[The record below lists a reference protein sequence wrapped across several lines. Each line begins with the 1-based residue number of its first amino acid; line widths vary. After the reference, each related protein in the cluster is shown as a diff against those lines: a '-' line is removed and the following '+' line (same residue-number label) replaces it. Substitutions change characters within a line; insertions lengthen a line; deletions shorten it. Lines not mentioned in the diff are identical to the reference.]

1 MAIYDTKYGLTQPE
15 VNYLNQGL
23 PSISGIFS
31 NTPTTT
37 STNNTTS
44 QTNNSVGLTPEQL
57 ALLFP
62 QYNFGN
68 NGGDGGGPPPGPPKD
83 EEGYQGIT
91 GFDELGNPISNY
103 TSPMNAFKNI
113 GSFMLNPMGYLGYQG
128 YKEYQDAKA
137 KKELQDFYNTTQAK
151 TAQDMARDNKASIT
165 GGYQYGTQGGG
176 GGAGSDFMD
185 GPSGAGRGNAPDDKG
200 GSDSMGS
207 FARGGRVN
215 YQYGGITDLI

>member
-1 MAIYDTKYGLTQPE
+1 MAIYDNRYGLNQQSID
-15 VNYLNQGL
+15 YLNQGL
-23 PSISGIFS
+23 PSISNIFS
-31 NTPTTT
+31 DNPTPNISPFLEDTEAEP
-37 STNNTTS
+37 TNAI
-44 QTNNSVGLTPEQL
+44 GLTPEQL
-57 ALLFP
+57 ALLYP
-62 QYNFGN
+62 QYNNGG
-68 NGGDGGGPPPGPPKD
+68 GGDGGGPPPGPPEDK
-83 EEGYQGIT
+83 EGYQGIT

-103 TSPMNAFKNI
+103 TSPMSAFKNI
-113 GSFMLNPMGYLGYQG
+113 GSFMLNPMGYMGYQG

-151 TAQDMARDNKASIT
+151 TAQDMARDNKASNT
-165 GGYQYGTQGGG
+165 GGYQAGYGG
-176 GGAGSDFMD
+176 DFMD